1 MEIIRHI
8 KEVGRYFLSL
18 VLAECWL
25 SFAGLLAARLSAPSN
40 EKIGSFPQIGF
51 HYGNRIHCPSP
62 KAS

>member
-51 HYGNRIHCPSP
+51 H
-62 KAS
+62 